1 MDIERADL
9 RVRARRRRYAWIAA
23 AVATPLILLILVR
36 AFEPDIPTVARSE
49 LLIDTV
55 KRGDFVQHV
64 RGTGTLEPKD
74 IRWITS
80 EGSARVERVR
90 LKPGARVS
98 ADTVVLELTDPQV
111 ENLLLTAN
119 AALIEA
125 RSVAAARQTEWR
137 TKLLDDRGLLAKART
152 DVEVARAQVEAERAV
167 GDAYPKI
174 QLRKDEITLAQYEAL
189 AALEHERVQSSE
201 QNVQHQL
208 DAEKARVDQVVA
220 LRDLRQRQKDALQ
233 VRAGID
239 GILDQVSVQEGQ
251 QVSQGTNMARV
262 TGVGQFLAKLH
273 IAETQAKDIAPGQ
286 KAMIDL
292 RSAVVAGTVLR
303 VDPAI
308 HEGSVEVDIE
318 LEGEVP
324 AAARSDLSVDGT
336 IEVQRVEN
344 ALYVGAPAASEA
356 ESEGTVFRYDP
367 ASGFTERR
375 KVTLGRGSVDQIEV
389 LTGLNEGDQVIISDT
404 SRFASHE
411 RVRLR

>member
-1 MDIERADL
+1 M
-9 RVRARRRRYAWIAA
+9 
-23 AVATPLILLILVR
+23 
-36 AFEPDIPTVARSE
+36 
-49 LLIDTV
+49 
-55 KRGDFVQHV
+55 
-64 RGTGTLEPKD
+64 
-74 IRWITS
+74 
-80 EGSARVERVR
+80 R

-367 ASGFTERR
+367 ASGFAERR

>member
-1 MDIERADL
+1 M
-9 RVRARRRRYAWIAA
+9 
-23 AVATPLILLILVR
+23 
-36 AFEPDIPTVARSE
+36 
-49 LLIDTV
+49 
-55 KRGDFVQHV
+55 
-64 RGTGTLEPKD
+64 
-74 IRWITS
+74 
-80 EGSARVERVR
+80 R

-292 RSAVVAGTVLR
+292 RSAVVAGTV
-303 VDPAI
+303 
-308 HEGSVEVDIE
+308 
-318 LEGEVP
+318 
-324 AAARSDLSVDGT
+324 
-336 IEVQRVEN
+336 
-344 ALYVGAPAASEA
+344 
-356 ESEGTVFRYDP
+356 FRYDP